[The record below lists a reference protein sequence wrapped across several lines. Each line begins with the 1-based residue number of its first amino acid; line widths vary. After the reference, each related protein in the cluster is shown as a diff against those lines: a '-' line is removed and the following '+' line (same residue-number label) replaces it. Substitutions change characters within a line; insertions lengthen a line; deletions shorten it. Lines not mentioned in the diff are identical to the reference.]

1 MLKTKKAGCGN
12 YAEVSDNFML
22 FDKAVVPST
31 GGKARK
37 SKKSKKPKKNPALKP
52 KKYGKKKGGVFMSD
66 MATTTSN
73 LLSNLQAPVQAP
85 TLPTVQPT
93 VQPTAQTKGGRKSC
107 KNCKSDK
114 GGGVELAPFAAA
126 LAFLA
131 TRFATDKNFKLK
143 DMFGKKK
150 ATKTTKS
157 KSKSMSKSKS
167 SA

>member
-37 SKKSKKPKKNPALKP
+37 SKKSKKAKKNSALKP
-52 KKYGKKKGGVFMSD
+52 KKYGKKKGGVFMTD

-73 LLSNLQAPVQAP
+73 LLANLQPPVQA
-85 TLPTVQPT
+85 
-93 VQPTAQTKGGRKSC
+93 TAQVSTPPSVQTPPAKGGAKRTCKTC
-107 KNCKSDK
+107 KNDK

-131 TRFATDKNFKLK
+131 TRFATDKNFKIK
-143 DMFGKKK
+143 DVFGKKK
-150 ATKTTKS
+150 ATKT
-157 KSKSMSKSKS
+157 KSKSMSKSRS
-167 SA
+167 

>member
-37 SKKSKKPKKNPALKP
+37 SKKSKKAKKNPALKP
-52 KKYGKKKGGVFMSD
+52 KKYGKKKGGVFMTD

-73 LLSNLQAPVQAP
+73 LLANLQPPVQA
-85 TLPTVQPT
+85 
-93 VQPTAQTKGGRKSC
+93 TAQVSTPPSVQTPPAKGGAKRVC
-107 KNCKSDK
+107 NTCKSDK

-131 TRFATDKNFKLK
+131 TRFATDKNFKIK
-143 DMFGKKK
+143 DVFGKKK
-150 ATKTTKS
+150 ATKT
-157 KSKSMSKSKS
+157 KSKSMSKSRS
-167 SA
+167 

>member
-37 SKKSKKPKKNPALKP
+37 SKKSKKAKKNPALKP

-66 MATTTSN
+66 MANTTSN
-73 LLSNLQAPVQAP
+73 LLASLQPPVQA
-85 TLPTVQPT
+85 
-93 VQPTAQTKGGRKSC
+93 TAQVSTPPSVQTPPAKGGAKRT
-107 KNCKSDK
+107 CKSDK

-131 TRFATDKNFKLK
+131 TRFATDKNFKIK
-143 DMFGKKK
+143 DVFGKKK
-150 ATKTTKS
+150 ATKSKS
-157 KSKSMSKSKS
+157 KSKSLSKSRS
-167 SA
+167 

>member
-37 SKKSKKPKKNPALKP
+37 SKKSKKAKKNPALKP

-73 LLSNLQAPVQAP
+73 LLANLQPPVQA
-85 TLPTVQPT
+85 
-93 VQPTAQTKGGRKSC
+93 TAQVSTPPSVQTPPAKGGAKRT
-107 KNCKSDK
+107 CKSDK

-131 TRFATDKNFKLK
+131 TRFATDKNFKIK
-143 DMFGKKK
+143 DVFGKKK
-150 ATKTTKS
+150 ATKSKS
-157 KSKSMSKSKS
+157 KSKSLRKSRS
-167 SA
+167 

>member
-37 SKKSKKPKKNPALKP
+37 SKKSKKAKKNPALKP
-52 KKYGKKKGGVFMSD
+52 KKYGKKKGGIFMTD
-66 MATTTSN
+66 MASTTSN
-73 LLSNLQAPVQAP
+73 LLANLQPPVQA
-85 TLPTVQPT
+85 
-93 VQPTAQTKGGRKSC
+93 TAQVSTPPSVQTPPAKGGAKRTYRT
-107 KNCKSDK
+107 CKSDK

-131 TRFATDKNFKLK
+131 TRFATDKNFKIK
-143 DMFGKKK
+143 DVFGKKK
-150 ATKTTKS
+150 ATKT
-157 KSKSMSKSKS
+157 KSKSMSKSRS
-167 SA
+167 

>member
-31 GGKARK
+31 GGKA
-37 SKKSKKPKKNPALKP
+37 KKSKAKKAKKNPALKP
-52 KKYGKKKGGVFMSD
+52 KKYGKKKGGVFMTD

-73 LLSNLQAPVQAP
+73 LLANLQPPVQA
-85 TLPTVQPT
+85 
-93 VQPTAQTKGGRKSC
+93 TAQVSTPPSVQTPPAKGGAKRTCRKC
-107 KNCKSDK
+107 NSDK

-131 TRFATDKNFKLK
+131 TRFATDKNFKIK
-143 DMFGKKK
+143 DVFGKKK
-150 ATKTTKS
+150 ATKT
-157 KSKSMSKSKS
+157 KSKSMSKSRS
-167 SA
+167 